1 VSHFNV
7 SSALG
12 GQTSSLY
19 MDLLC
24 TLG

>member
-1 VSHFNV
+1 MSRFNL